1 MENRGCI
8 LFLQVLKWGR
18 NVLEEGGG
26 GIKRG
31 WRVNREITV

>member
-26 GIKRG
+26 GNKKRLEG
-31 WRVNREITV
+31 K